1 MVYNFRASV
10 NKSVI
15 AACRPID
22 PSPMHQTHRGD
33 FFLVVGLGSK
43 YPVSMFGHRFIVSYA
58 CRSTSFSFSPVFFL
72 SAWFSFTQIDRE
84 RIVCIPKNA
93 SCHRECATNKTKE
106 IKKTNRRISINK
118 QINVH
123 HTPIEGGQKIKPN
136 IKRAEKKPR
145 T

>member
-58 CRSTSFSFSPVFFL
+58 CRSTSFSFSPVFFCPL
-72 SAWFSFTQIDRE
+72 GFHSPKSTANALCVYPKMHRVTENALQIRQ
-84 RIVCIPKNA
+84 
-93 SCHRECATNKTKE
+93 
-106 IKKTNRRISINK
+106 KK
-118 QINVH
+118 
-123 HTPIEGGQKIKPN
+123 
-136 IKRAEKKPR
+136 
-145 T
+145 